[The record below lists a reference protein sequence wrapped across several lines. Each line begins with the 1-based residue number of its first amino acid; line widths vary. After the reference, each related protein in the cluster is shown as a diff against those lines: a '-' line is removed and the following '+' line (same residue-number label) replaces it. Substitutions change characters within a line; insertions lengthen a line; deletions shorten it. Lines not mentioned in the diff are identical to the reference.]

1 MLKKITLTLG
11 LASFI
16 ALTGCAT
23 NHHTTRNGKLL
34 DVTRVEKF
42 ITKDQSTLSDVRE
55 LIGTPAYAAKTVQG
69 NDIVGYSFVGER
81 SGASAAGHAI
91 ADILTL
97 GIAADDEHK
106 TVQKNIYFLL
116 DDNKVVKDIKYGG
129 YMGIYHFGSLGAS
142 QYMKAL
148 RKMTDEEL
156 RQTENYSDDYIIN
169 SWKQYIVEKKP
180 EDVAKVAAD
189 KKKTIEELDEDD
201 VIYPYNSI
209 PGILYLSAKDCFGD
223 VTNYEN
229 NAFGGKLPNDGVKS
243 ALLLGE

>member
-11 LASFI
+11 LASVI

-23 NHHTTRNGKLL
+23 NHHTTRNEKLL

-42 ITKDQSTLSDVRE
+42 ITKDQSTLTDVRE

-116 DDNKVVKDIKYGG
+116 DDNKWKILLIWTINFVYSD
-129 YMGIYHFGSLGAS
+129 HFLLFYVCTFYCFSGSLKNF
-142 QYMKAL
+142 YFYL
-148 RKMTDEEL
+148 
-156 RQTENYSDDYIIN
+156 QTLLFLTHFLGIDQHFYLYFFRIIVFERCI
-169 SWKQYIVEKKP
+169 Y
-180 EDVAKVAAD
+180 D
-189 KKKTIEELDEDD
+189 KLTKLKEVL
-201 VIYPYNSI
+201 VI
-209 PGILYLSAKDCFGD
+209 FG
-223 VTNYEN
+223 
-229 NAFGGKLPNDGVKS
+229 
-243 ALLLGE
+243 